1 MIKRI
6 DFTGKFLS
14 LNGEPITTPDG
25 KEYAEI
31 NILLGNSLSMLKS
44 DDPMRNIII
53 AKDIYTKKVIDLNE
67 SDVEFLLKQIKLL
80 ELSDLMFEELRLRI
94 ENDNK

>member
-6 DFTGKFLS
+6 DFTGKFTGLD
-14 LNGEPITTPDG
+14 GKPITSPDG

-44 DDPMRNIII
+44 DDPMRNMII